1 MRDEDMTKEQ
11 LINELAELRQRLN
24 QFTALE
30 SECRREAEALR
41 LSEEKSSK
49 AFRSSPDWIVISTL
63 EDGRFID
70 VNDAFLRI
78 TGYRREE
85 VIGRTAKQL
94 GIWAEP
100 DERDKMAAIIR
111 EHGKIRD
118 HEARFCMKSGEIRIM
133 LRSAEAIDLEGE
145 KCIISV
151 THDITERKKAE
162 EKIKIFAEEL
172 EKRNRELEQFA
183 YIVSHDL
190 QAPLITAG
198 GYLRL
203 LERRYKEKLDSKAGE
218 FITNA
223 IEGTVRMQSLIRS
236 LLDYARVDT
245 RARDFK
251 LIEASAV
258 LNQALGNLKALLDES
273 GAVVKYD
280 NLPEV
285 RADPVLLSQ
294 VFQNLIGNAIKFR
307 GDEPPVIHLSGEKK
321 DKVWLF
327 SVRDNGIG
335 IPPEETGRIFEVF
348 HRSHDKSK
356 YQGTGIGLAICK
368 KIIEHHGGSI
378 RVESAPGKGSTF
390 FFTIRDSSLI

>member
-1 MRDEDMTKEQ
+1 MKYEDMTKEQ
-11 LINELAELRQRLN
+11 LINELSELRQRLN

-30 SECRREAEALR
+30 SECRREADALR

-49 AFRSSPDWIVISTL
+49 AFRSSPDWIVISSL
-63 EDGRFID
+63 DDGRFID

-94 GIWAEP
+94 GIWVEP
-100 DERDKMAAIIR
+100 DERDKMAATIR
-111 EHGKIRD
+111 EQGKIRD
-118 HEARFCMKSGEIRIM
+118 HEARFRMKSGDIRIM
-133 LRSAEAIDLEGE
+133 LRSAEAIDLEDE

-172 EKRNRELEQFA
+172 EKRNRELEQFS

-190 QAPLITAG
+190 QAPLVTTG

-203 LERRYKEKLDSKAGE
+203 LEKRYRGKLDSKAGE
-218 FITNA
+218 FIANA
-223 IEGTVRMQSLIRS
+223 IEGTVRMQSLIKS
-236 LLDYARVDT
+236 LLDYARVD
-245 RARDFK
+245 AGAGDFK
-251 LIEASAV
+251 LIRASVA
-258 LNQALGNLKALLDES
+258 LEQALGSLKALLDES
-273 GAVVKYD
+273 GAVVKFD

-285 RADPVLLSQ
+285 TADPVLLSQ

-307 GDEPPVIHLSGEKK
+307 GDEPPVIRLSAKRK
-321 DKVWLF
+321 DGGWLF
-327 SVRDNGIG
+327 SVSDNGIG
-335 IPPEETGRIFEVF
+335 IPPEQTERVFEAF
-348 HRSHDKSK
+348 HRSHDRNK
-356 YQGTGIGLAICK
+356 YEGAGIGLAICK
-368 KIIEHHGGSI
+368 KIIERHGGRI

-390 FFTIRDSSLI
+390 YFTIRD

>member
-1 MRDEDMTKEQ
+1 MKYEDMTKEQ
-11 LINELAELRQRLN
+11 LINELSELRQRLN

-30 SECRREAEALR
+30 SECRREADALR

-63 EDGRFID
+63 EHGRFID

-78 TGYRREE
+78 TGYHREE
-85 VIGRTAKQL
+85 VMGRTAKQL
-94 GIWAEP
+94 GIWVDP
-100 DERDKMAAIIR
+100 DERDKMVAIIR
-111 EHGKIRD
+111 EQGKIRD
-118 HEARFCMKSGEIRIM
+118 HEARFRMKSGDIRIM
-133 LRSAEAIDLEGE
+133 LRSAEAIDLEDE

-172 EKRNRELEQFA
+172 EKRNRELEQFS

-190 QAPLITAG
+190 QAPLITTG

-203 LERRYKEKLDSKAGE
+203 IEKRYREKLDSKAGE
-218 FITNA
+218 FIANA
-223 IEGTVRMQSLIRS
+223 IEGTVRMQSLIKS

-245 RARDFK
+245 STRDFK
-251 LIEASAV
+251 LIRASAA
-258 LNQALGNLKALLDES
+258 LDQALGNLKALLDES

-285 RADPVLLSQ
+285 TADPVLLSQ

-307 GDEPPVIHLSGEKK
+307 GDEPPVIRLSAKRK
-321 DKVWLF
+321 DRGWLF
-327 SVRDNGIG
+327 SVSDNGIG
-335 IPPEETGRIFEVF
+335 IPPEQTERVFEVF
-348 HRSHDKSK
+348 HRSHDRNK
-356 YQGTGIGLAICK
+356 YEGTGIGLAICK

-378 RVESAPGKGSTF
+378 RVESAPGKEIGRASW
-390 FFTIRDSSLI
+390 RERV